1 MPPPRGPIR
10 RIRQVAVICAP
21 PSMVPWAH
29 RSLLPNGILIASD
42 VFAELMVM
50 INIHPRQ
57 SVCSNGPH
65 LCNACDA
72 VQKDVK
78 RSRVRVSDVTLSGI
92 NLGQVV
98 HTHTRAS
105 VTKQHNLAPAKG
117 RRCPTAG
124 KVTVGLEFD
133 WLCCASQTSGVYPPT
148 RSRPKEGRRAPRLYT
163 LLVEADSTVAMLVE
177 FSKHERLMKTRIC
190 GKV

>member
-1 MPPPRGPIR
+1 M
-10 RIRQVAVICAP
+10 VATDHIAAAAGTDPSYSPGGSNMRP
-21 PSMVPWAH
+21 PSMAPWTH

-78 RSRVRVSDVTLSGI
+78 RSRVRVSDVALSGI
-92 NLGQVV
+92 NLGQIV
-98 HTHTRAS
+98 HTHTHVPLSRSSIVWLRPRGGDA
-105 VTKQHNLAPAKG
+105 LRLG
-117 RRCPTAG
+117 R
-124 KVTVGLEFD
+124 
-133 WLCCASQTSGVYPPT
+133 
-148 RSRPKEGRRAPRLYT
+148 
-163 LLVEADSTVAMLVE
+163 
-177 FSKHERLMKTRIC
+177 
-190 GKV
+190 